1 MGTINYKRSDYI
13 TLGVRPYDI
22 DDFKND
28 PGFIGEMTELYGEV
42 NDNLIYD
49 YINDLADDDHANI
62 KYALDKWDFYYFH
75 ITVEPGYY
83 EGFSLNIENNFSVCF
98 DSYEDKRAAQKE
110 ITGIKQFLLGCAA
123 NGLVECSPGWC
134 TGYSNYFKTVK
145 SIHAAIEEMREEV
158 RRTPTWKTHRK
169 KMNA

>member
-83 EGFSLNIENNFSVCF
+83 EGFSLDIENNFSVCF

-123 NGLVECSPGWC
+123 NGLVKCSPGWC
-134 TGYSNYFKTVK
+134 TAYCNYWETVK
-145 SIHAAIEEMREEV
+145 AINAAIQEMRDEV
-158 RRTPTWKTHRK
+158 KSTPTWSRYNKGVTQ
-169 KMNA
+169 